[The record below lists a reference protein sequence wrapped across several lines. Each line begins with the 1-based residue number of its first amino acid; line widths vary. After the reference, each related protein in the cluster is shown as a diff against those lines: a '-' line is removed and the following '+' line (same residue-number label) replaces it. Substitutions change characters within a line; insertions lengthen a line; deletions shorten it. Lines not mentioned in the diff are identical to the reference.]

1 MPHVLIVD
9 IDDLTLAALAEF
21 IRERGQSAG
30 ALPADAGL
38 GDPVSAAGRY
48 DDDASSAS
56 PNLASFK
63 LFKLSGAAA
72 DARGSGA
79 LSAPAAYRSTDE
91 LPILRAS
98 GNLLPTHSRITLLFA
113 GLRLE
118 VASRELWTANDA
130 PVALSSGEF
139 ELLFTFAKHPQRAL
153 TRHQIIDLMR
163 GDARLSHPRSVDV
176 YVSRLR
182 QKLESDA
189 RRPQIIQTVR
199 NGYKFNAPVTI
210 R

>member
-9 IDDLTLAALAEF
+9 IDDLTLAALTEF

-30 ALPADAGL
+30 TPPPDTAH
-38 GDPVSAAGRY
+38 GDPASAAGHF
-48 DDDASSAS
+48 DDASSAS
-56 PNLASFK
+56 STPASFK
-63 LFKLSGAAA
+63 LFKLSGASA
-72 DARGSGA
+72 DARSSG
-79 LSAPAAYRSTDE
+79 
-91 LPILRAS
+91 AS

>member
-30 ALPADAGL
+30 TLPADAVH
-38 GDPVSAAGRY
+38 GDPGSAAGPF
-48 DDDASSAS
+48 DDASSAS

>member
-1 MPHVLIVD
+1 MPHVFIVD
-9 IDDLTLAALAEF
+9 IDDLTLAAITEF

-30 ALPADAGL
+30 ALPADTAHS
-38 GDPVSAAGRY
+38 DPESAAGHF
-48 DDDASSAS
+48 DDTSSAS
-56 PNLASFK
+56 SNLASLK
-63 LFKLSGAAA
+63 LVKLSGAAA
-72 DARGSGA
+72 GARNYAA
-79 LSAPAAYRSTDE
+79 LSATTASRATDE

-113 GLRLE
+113 GWRLE
-118 VASRELWTANDA
+118 IASRELWTASDA

-182 QKLESDA
+182 QKLESDT

-199 NGYKFNAPVTI
+199 NGYRFNAPVTI